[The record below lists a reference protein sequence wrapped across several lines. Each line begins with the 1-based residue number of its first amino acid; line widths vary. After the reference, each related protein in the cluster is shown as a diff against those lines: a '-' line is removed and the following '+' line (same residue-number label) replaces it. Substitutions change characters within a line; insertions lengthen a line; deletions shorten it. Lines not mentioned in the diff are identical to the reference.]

1 MRSLRDVP
9 IRRKL
14 TTIGIATSGCALLVI
29 TGIFLATSYVVVR
42 RSVRSDMIAQAAIV
56 ADNTTAAVAFADAD
70 AATETLQA
78 LRAKRSIDLA
88 CVYDSGGVLFAQ
100 SRRVETG
107 PPCPADPPADVD
119 EITFDIVREA
129 RPIRLGARRIGTL
142 YLVGNLDEVWQR
154 MAIQTAA
161 SLLGI
166 VLASLAAFFI
176 ARRLQDVIAGP
187 VVTLAETAG
196 KISSRGD
203 YSLRAE
209 KQSADEVGS
218 LVDAFNEMV
227 GQVQRREAER
237 SALLRREQEANR
249 LKDEFLA
256 ALSHELR
263 TPLNA
268 ILGWIQILRA
278 APPSAETF
286 ERALGSLE
294 RNARAQTRLIED
306 LLDVS
311 RIISGK
317 LHLNFTALDF
327 GAVVESSIDVIRPAA
342 QAKQIEIVTTRGSA
356 VCRVNGDVDRLRQV
370 VWNLLSNAVKFTPHG
385 GRIDVTVSTSASGCE
400 LAVRD
405 NGIGIAPEFLP
416 YVFDRFRQADGS
428 MTRQHGGLGLGL
440 AIVREITMAHNGQ
453 VRVESAGAGEG
464 TTFILA
470 LPAFVPAAAPALA
483 TASDNGAAGTPRLDA
498 LTVLVIDDD
507 PDAREVARLALGGA
521 GAAIEVAEGPE
532 AAMARCAER
541 RFDVLVCDIA
551 MPGLD
556 GYALLREIRA
566 RDLHGR
572 FTPAVAVSAF
582 ADRDAAAR
590 ARDAGYQRFVPK
602 PYEFG
607 DLVTAVNDVSRPS
620 V

>member
-1 MRSLRDVP
+1 MRPLRDVP

-14 TTIGIATSGCALLVI
+14 TVITIAISACALLVLSAV
-29 TGIFLATSYVVVR
+29 FLTSTYLVVR
-42 RSVRSDMIAQAAIV
+42 ASVRSDLIAQAAIV
-56 ADNTTAAVAFADAD
+56 ADNSTAALAFNDAA

-78 LRAKRSIDLA
+78 LRAKRSIDVA
-88 CVYDSGGVLFAQ
+88 CVYDREGALFAQ
-100 SRRVETG
+100 SRRADDGAVC
-107 PPCPADPPADVD
+107 PPQAPAELD
-119 EITFDIVREA
+119 EITFDQVREA
-129 RPIRLGARRIGTL
+129 RAIMLGPRRIGTF
-142 YLVGNLDEVWQR
+142 YLVGNLNEVWTR
-154 MAIQTAA
+154 MKIQSAA
-161 SLLGI
+161 TFAGI
-166 VLASLAAFFI
+166 LLASLAAFLV
-176 ARRLQDVIAGP
+176 ARRLQGVIATP
-187 VVTLAETAG
+187 VSNLAATAG
-196 KISSRGD
+196 EISRRGD
-203 YSLRAE
+203 YSLRADKE
-209 KQSADEVGS
+209 GADEVGT

-227 GQVQRREAER
+227 GQVQRRESER

-278 APPSAETF
+278 APPTPEMYEKAM
-286 ERALGSLE
+286 ASLE

-317 LHLNFTALDF
+317 LHLTLAPVDFAAAVESALD
-327 GAVVESSIDVIRPAA
+327 AIRPAA
-342 QAKQIEIVTTRGSA
+342 QAKQIEIRLIRSRG

-370 VWNLLSNAVKFTPHG
+370 VANLLSNAVKFTPHG
-385 GRIDVTVSTSASGCE
+385 GRVDVMLSSAPSLCE
-400 LAVRD
+400 LTVRD

-440 AIVREITMAHNGQ
+440 AIVREITLAHGGQ
-453 VRVESAGAGEG
+453 VRVESGGAGQG
-464 TTFILA
+464 TTFFLS
-470 LPAFVPAAAPALA
+470 LPATPAAA
-483 TASDNGAAGTPRLDA
+483 SAAGDGAPPSVPRLDT
-498 LTVLVIDDD
+498 LSVLVVDDD
-507 PDAREVARLALGGA
+507 PDALELAKLALTSA
-521 GAAIEVAEGPE
+521 GAAVVAADGAEE
-532 AAMARCAER
+532 ALARCAER

-556 GYALLREIRA
+556 GYALLRHIRA
-566 RDLHGR
+566 RDVHGR

-582 ADRDAAAR
+582 ADRAATAR
-590 ARDAGYQRFVPK
+590 ARDAGYQRFVAK
-602 PYEFG
+602 PYDFG
-607 DLVTAVNDVSRPS
+607 DLVAAVNDVSRLS

>member
-1 MRSLRDVP
+1 VRIAR
-9 IRRKL
+9 
-14 TTIGIATSGCALLVI
+14 GIVL
-29 TGIFLATSYVVVR
+29 
-42 RSVRSDMIAQAAIV
+42 
-56 ADNTTAAVAFADAD
+56 
-70 AATETLQA
+70 
-78 LRAKRSIDLA
+78 
-88 CVYDSGGVLFAQ
+88 GG
-100 SRRVETG
+100 
-107 PPCPADPPADVD
+107 
-119 EITFDIVREA
+119 
-129 RPIRLGARRIGTL
+129 RRIGTF
-142 YLVGNLDEVWQR
+142 YLVGNLDEVWRR
-154 MAIQTAA
+154 MAIQAGA
-161 SLLGI
+161 SVFGI
-166 VLASLAAFFI
+166 LLASLAAFFI

-187 VVTLAETAG
+187 IVTLADTAG
-196 KISSRGD
+196 QISSHGD

-209 KQSADEVGS
+209 KQGADEVGS

-227 GQVQRREAER
+227 GQVQRRETER
-237 SALLRREQEANR
+237 TALLRREQEANR

-286 ERALGSLE
+286 ERALSSLE

-317 LHLNFTALDF
+317 LLLHFAPLDF
-327 GAVVESSIDVIRPAA
+327 AAVVESSIDVIRPAA
-342 QAKQIEIVTTRGSA
+342 QAKQIVIAVERGSG

-385 GRIDVTVSTSASGCE
+385 GRIDVTVNALPGACE

-405 NGIGIAPEFLP
+405 NGIGIPPEFLP

-440 AIVREITMAHNGQ
+440 AIVREITMAHNGK
-453 VRVESAGAGEG
+453 VRVESAGTGEG
-464 TTFILA
+464 TTFTLS
-470 LPAFVPAAAPALA
+470 LPAFVPAAAPGPEA
-483 TASDNGAAGTPRLDA
+483 ASDRGSAAIPRLDT
-498 LTVLVIDDD
+498 LSVLVIDDD
-507 PDAREVARLALGGA
+507 PDARELARLALAGA
-521 GAAIEVAEGPE
+521 GGAIEVAEGAQ
-532 AAMARCAER
+532 AAIARCTER

-566 RDLHGR
+566 RDVHGR

-602 PYEFG
+602 PYEFA
-607 DLVTAVNDVSRPS
+607 DLVTAVNDVSRLS